1 MKIQNFTTLEE
12 LFTELINNE
21 ETYGLD
27 SKLAVQLQGQI
38 EEAFGLLSDV
48 VDELQTIS
56 PEAITAIKSMTLQ
69 IFEREVNQ
77 SDTCQNPL

>member
-77 SDTCQNPL
+77 SDTCQHPL

>member
-12 LFTELINNE
+12 LFSELINNE

-27 SKLAVQLQGQI
+27 SKLAVQLRGQV

-48 VDELQTIS
+48 VEELQTIS
-56 PEAITAIKSMTLQ
+56 PEAITAIKSMSLQ

-77 SDTCQNPL
+77 SDTCQNCL